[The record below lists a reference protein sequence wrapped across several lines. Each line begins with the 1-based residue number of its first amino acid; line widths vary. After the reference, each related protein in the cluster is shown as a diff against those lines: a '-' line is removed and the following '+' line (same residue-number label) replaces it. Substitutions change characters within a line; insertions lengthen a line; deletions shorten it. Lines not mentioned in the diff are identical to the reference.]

1 MAVSTNG
8 KTAVV
13 PSKAPDTIKRMA
25 DAASAFLASLGKPE
39 LAKATFPF
47 AGTERYEW
55 HYTPVGR
62 NGLLIS
68 EMSGNQVGLAFK
80 MMETGYSAS
89 GYQMAR
95 QIIRLE
101 TILGEYEAMT
111 NSVSQWHR
119 LEERYWFSV
128 FGEPGGNE
136 PWGWRVGGHHI
147 GIVASVAGNS
157 EVSIHP
163 LFFGSN
169 PAEVKHGEHKGMRTL
184 AEEEDWGRALVTG
197 MTDDQKSVA
206 IVDPVAP
213 SDILTTT
220 VRIVDPGTTPQGI
233 AIGDLYDAQ
242 REAVVKLIRHYVF
255 RAADEMAMNYWNQ
268 LEREGWDSVHFA
280 WAGPLERFQGHYY
293 NIRHDRFVIEYDNTH
308 GANHIHSVLR
318 DYTHDRGFVG
328 HTLSGGVGSRATSAG
343 VTRLK
348 TWGSNEQATTSTL
361 GCGSAATTP
370 SGRLSWIDRSRFRS
384 LKP

>member
-55 HYTPVGR
+55 HYTPVDR

-68 EMSGNQVGLAFK
+68 EMSGNQIDLAFK

-89 GYQMAR
+89 GYEMAR

-128 FGEPGGNE
+128 FGEPGSME

-147 GIVASVAGNS
+147 GIVASVASIS

-255 RAADEMAMNYWNQ
+255 RAADEMAINYWNQ

-280 WAGPLERFQGHYY
+280 WAGPLKRFQGHYY
-293 NIRHDRFVIEYDNTH
+293 NIRHDRFVIEYDNTQN

-318 DYTHDRGFVG
+318 DYTHDFGED
-328 HTLSGGVGSRATSAG
+328 LLATHY
-343 VTRLK
+343 
-348 TWGSNEQATTSTL
+348 QA
-361 GCGSAATTP
+361 AH
-370 SGRLSWIDRSRFRS
+370 
-384 LKP
+384 

>member
-1 MAVSTNG
+1 MSHHSNG
-8 KTAVV
+8 HGAVV

-25 DAASAFLASLGKPE
+25 DAASAFLASLGMGE

-47 AGTERYEW
+47 EGDERYDW
-55 HYTPVGR
+55 HYTPVDR

-68 EMSGNQVGLAFK
+68 EMSGDQIGLAFK

-101 TILGEYEAMT
+101 PILGEYESMT
-111 NSVSQWHR
+111 NNVSSWQR

-128 FGEPGGNE
+128 FGEPGSEE

-147 GIVASVAGNS
+147 GIVASVVGNS

-169 PAEVKHGEHKGMRTL
+169 PAEVKHGDQKGMRTL
-184 AEEEDWGRALVTG
+184 AEEEDWARSLVAG

-213 SDILTTT
+213 ADILTTT
-220 VRIVDPGTTPQGI
+220 VRVVDPGTTPQGI
-233 AIGDLYDAQ
+233 SIGDLYDRQ
-242 REAVVKLIRHYVF
+242 REAVMKLIRHYVF
-255 RAADEMAMNYWNQ
+255 RAADEMAMNYWKQ

-280 WAGPLERFQGHYY
+280 WAGPLERWHGHYY
-293 NIRHDRFVIEYDNTH
+293 NIRHDRFVIEYDNTQN

-318 DYTHDRGFVG
+318 DYTHDFGED
-328 HTLSGGVGSRATSAG
+328 L
-343 VTRLK
+343 L
-348 TWGSNEQATTSTL
+348 
-361 GCGSAATTP
+361 AAHYHAAH
-370 SGRLSWIDRSRFRS
+370 
-384 LKP
+384 

>member
-1 MAVSTNG
+1 MASSENG
-8 KTAVV
+8 KAAVV
-13 PSKAPDTIKRMA
+13 PSEAPDTIKRMT
-25 DAASAFLASLGKPE
+25 DAAAAFLASLGSDE

-47 AGTERYEW
+47 PGVERYDW
-55 HYTPVGR
+55 HYTPVDR

-68 EMSGNQVGLAFK
+68 EMTPRQAELAFQ

-89 GYQMAR
+89 GYEMAR

-101 TILGEYEAMT
+101 PILGEYEALT
-111 NSVSQWHR
+111 NNVSSWKR

-128 FGEPGGNE
+128 FGEPGGDA

-147 GIVASVAGNS
+147 GIVATVVGNN

-169 PAEVKHGEHKGMRTL
+169 PAEVMHGEHKGLRTL
-184 AEEEDWGRALVTG
+184 AEEEDWARSLVSG
-197 MTDDQKSVA
+197 MTDAQKSAA

-213 SDILTTT
+213 ADILTTT

-242 REAVVKLIRHYVF
+242 RETVVKLIRHYVF
-255 RAADEMAMNYWNQ
+255 RAADEMAVNYWNQ
-268 LEREGWDSVHFA
+268 LESEGWDSIHFA
-280 WAGPLERFQGHYY
+280 WAGPLERWQGHYY
-293 NIRHDRFVIEYDNTH
+293 NIRHDRFVIEYDNTQN

-318 DYTHDRGFVG
+318 DYTHDFGEDLLAA
-328 HTLSGGVGSRATSAG
+328 HYHATH
-343 VTRLK
+343 
-348 TWGSNEQATTSTL
+348 
-361 GCGSAATTP
+361 
-370 SGRLSWIDRSRFRS
+370 
-384 LKP
+384 

>member
-1 MAVSTNG
+1 MSHHSNDHA
-8 KTAVV
+8 AVV

-25 DAASAFLASLGKPE
+25 DAADAFVASLGE
-39 LAKATFPF
+39 AEIAKATFPF
-47 AGTERYEW
+47 AGDERYEW
-55 HYTPVGR
+55 HYTPVDR

-68 EMSGNQVGLAFK
+68 EMSGDQIDLAFK

-111 NSVSQWHR
+111 NNVSTWQR

-128 FGEPGGNE
+128 FGEPGSDA

-147 GIVASVAGNS
+147 GIVASVVGNT

-184 AEEEDWGRALVTG
+184 AEEEDWARSLVTG

-206 IVDPVAP
+206 IVDPIAP
-213 SDILTTT
+213 ADILTTT
-220 VRIVDPGTTPQGI
+220 VRVVDPSITPRGI
-233 AIGDLYDAQ
+233 SIGDLYDGQ
-242 REAVVKLIRHYVF
+242 REEVMKLIRHYVF
-255 RAADEMAMNYWNQ
+255 RAADEMAMNYWKQ
-268 LEREGWDSVHFA
+268 LEREGWDSIHFA
-280 WAGPLERFQGHYY
+280 WAGPLERWQGHYY
-293 NIRHDRFVIEYDNTH
+293 NIRHDRFVIEYDNTQS

-318 DYTHDRGFVG
+318 DYTHDFGED
-328 HTLSGGVGSRATSAG
+328 L
-343 VTRLK
+343 L
-348 TWGSNEQATTSTL
+348 
-361 GCGSAATTP
+361 AAHYEAAH
-370 SGRLSWIDRSRFRS
+370 
-384 LKP
+384 

>member
-25 DAASAFLASLGKPE
+25 DAASAFLVSLGKPE

-293 NIRHDRFVIEYDNTH
+293 NIRHDRFVIEYDNTQN

-318 DYTHDRGFVG
+318 DYTHDFGED
-328 HTLSGGVGSRATSAG
+328 LLATHY
-343 VTRLK
+343 
-348 TWGSNEQATTSTL
+348 QA
-361 GCGSAATTP
+361 AH
-370 SGRLSWIDRSRFRS
+370 
-384 LKP
+384 

>member
-1 MAVSTNG
+1 MSHHSNG
-8 KTAVV
+8 HAAVV

-25 DAASAFLASLGKPE
+25 DAASAFLASLGKAE
-39 LAKATFPF
+39 LTKATFPF
-47 AGTERYEW
+47 EGDERYDW
-55 HYTPVGR
+55 HYTPVDR

-68 EMSGNQVGLAFK
+68 EMSGDQIDLAFK

-111 NSVSQWHR
+111 NNVSSWQR

-128 FGEPGGNE
+128 FGEPGSAE

-147 GIVASVAGNS
+147 GIVASVVGNS

-169 PAEVKHGEHKGMRTL
+169 PAEVKHGEQKGMRTL
-184 AEEEDWGRALVTG
+184 AEEEDWARSLVIG

-206 IVDPVAP
+206 IVDPIAP
-213 SDILTTT
+213 ADILTTT
-220 VRIVDPGTTPQGI
+220 VRVVDPGTTPQGI
-233 AIGDLYDAQ
+233 SIGDLYDGQ

-268 LEREGWDSVHFA
+268 LEREGWDSTHFA
-280 WAGPLERFQGHYY
+280 WAGPLDRWQGHYY
-293 NIRHDRFVIEYDNTH
+293 NIRHDRFVIEYDNTQN

-318 DYTHDRGFVG
+318 DYTHDFGEDLLVA
-328 HTLSGGVGSRATSAG
+328 HY
-343 VTRLK
+343 
-348 TWGSNEQATTSTL
+348 QA
-361 GCGSAATTP
+361 AH
-370 SGRLSWIDRSRFRS
+370 
-384 LKP
+384 

>member
-1 MAVSTNG
+1 
-8 KTAVV
+8 
-13 PSKAPDTIKRMA
+13 
-25 DAASAFLASLGKPE
+25 
-39 LAKATFPF
+39 
-47 AGTERYEW
+47 
-55 HYTPVGR
+55 
-62 NGLLIS
+62 
-68 EMSGNQVGLAFK
+68 

-89 GYQMAR
+89 GYEMAR

-128 FGEPGGNE
+128 FGEPGSME

-147 GIVASVAGNS
+147 GIVASVAS
-157 EVSIHP
+157 ISAVSIHP

-255 RAADEMAMNYWNQ
+255 RAADEMAINYWNQ

-280 WAGPLERFQGHYY
+280 WAGPLKRFQGHYY
-293 NIRHDRFVIEYDNTH
+293 NIRHDRFVIEYDNTQN

-318 DYTHDRGFVG
+318 DYTHDFGED
-328 HTLSGGVGSRATSAG
+328 LLATHYQVAH
-343 VTRLK
+343 
-348 TWGSNEQATTSTL
+348 
-361 GCGSAATTP
+361 
-370 SGRLSWIDRSRFRS
+370 
-384 LKP
+384 

>member
-1 MAVSTNG
+1 MSHHSNG
-8 KTAVV
+8 HAAVV

-25 DAASAFLASLGKPE
+25 DAASAFLASLGKGE

-47 AGTERYEW
+47 EGDERYDW
-55 HYTPVGR
+55 HYTPVDR

-68 EMSGNQVGLAFK
+68 EMSGNQIDLAYK

-111 NSVSQWHR
+111 NNVSSWQR

-128 FGEPGGNE
+128 FGEPGSDA

-147 GIVASVAGNS
+147 GIVASVVGNS

-169 PAEVKHGEHKGMRTL
+169 PAEVKHGEQKGMRTL
-184 AEEEDWGRALVTG
+184 AEEEDWARSLVTG

-206 IVDPVAP
+206 IVDPIAP
-213 SDILTTT
+213 ADILTTT
-220 VRIVDPGTTPQGI
+220 VRVVDPSTTPQGI
-233 AIGDLYDAQ
+233 SIGDLYDRQ

-255 RAADEMAMNYWNQ
+255 RAADEMAMNYWKQ
-268 LEREGWDSVHFA
+268 LECEGWDSVYFA
-280 WAGPLERFQGHYY
+280 WAGPLERWQGHYY
-293 NIRHDRFVIEYDNTH
+293 NIRHDRFVIEYDNTQN

-318 DYTHDRGFVG
+318 DYTHDFGED
-328 HTLSGGVGSRATSAG
+328 L
-343 VTRLK
+343 L
-348 TWGSNEQATTSTL
+348 
-361 GCGSAATTP
+361 AAHYHAAH
-370 SGRLSWIDRSRFRS
+370 
-384 LKP
+384 

>member
-197 MTDDQKSVA
+197 MTDDQKSIA

-233 AIGDLYDAQ
+233 AIGDLYDGQ

-293 NIRHDRFVIEYDNTH
+293 NIRHDRFVIEYDNTQN

-318 DYTHDRGFVG
+318 DYTHDFGED
-328 HTLSGGVGSRATSAG
+328 L
-343 VTRLK
+343 L
-348 TWGSNEQATTSTL
+348 
-361 GCGSAATTP
+361 AAHYHAAH
-370 SGRLSWIDRSRFRS
+370 
-384 LKP
+384 